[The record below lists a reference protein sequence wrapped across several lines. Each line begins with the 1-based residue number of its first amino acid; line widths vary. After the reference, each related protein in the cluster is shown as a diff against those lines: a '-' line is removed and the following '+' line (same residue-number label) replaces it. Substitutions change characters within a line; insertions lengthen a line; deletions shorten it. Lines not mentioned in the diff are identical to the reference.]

1 MILPI
6 SEMLAILPYLLRSL
20 RIQKMFE
27 AREIFCNEERIP
39 KRMIWRWTEERLIKI
54 LLPIV
59 LLLGGA
65 VVVAGYFGFKDANF
79 NSLSSPMQNNALFL
93 DSNFS
98 ESIGYVNA
106 VLSTVSFCEYILLCW
121 ALHAQW
127 YIEKEY
133 NIFAEIFFVA
143 LTWFFCNTVMNYIW
157 IFDKNLFGMFFRSN
171 ALPLNEL
178 RWVDF
183 ATLTIR
189 SLGTILITSFFNIR
203 ESYK

>member
-54 LLPIV
+54 LLPTV
-59 LLLGGA
+59 LVLGGA
-65 VVVAGYFGFKDANF
+65 VVVAGYFGLKDANF

-93 DSNFS
+93 NSNFS
-98 ESIGYVNA
+98 ETIGYVNA
-106 VLSTVSFCEYILLCW
+106 VLSTASFCEYILLCW

>member
-1 MILPI
+1 
-6 SEMLAILPYLLRSL
+6 
-20 RIQKMFE
+20 
-27 AREIFCNEERIP
+27 
-39 KRMIWRWTEERLIKI
+39 
-54 LLPIV
+54 
-59 LLLGGA
+59 
-65 VVVAGYFGFKDANF
+65 
-79 NSLSSPMQNNALFL
+79 LFL

-157 IFDKNLFGMFFRSN
+157 IFDKNIFGMFFRSN